1 MFGPDLQKRARAVAE
16 QLVRPL
22 AALGLTPNMAT
33 FLGFLFSCVTAG
45 VLATGNLRIGAVMV
59 LLSGA
64 FDMIDGALARVRN
77 QKTTFGAFFDS
88 TLDRYSEA
96 VVLLGLIVF
105 ALRAPS
111 LPQREWIV
119 VLAYVAG
126 IGSLM
131 VSYTRARAEGL
142 GLNAKSGL
150 LARPERVVLLAAG
163 LLIGGQGWL
172 LWTLLVLAVA
182 SVLTSIQRIAAVRR
196 VALQADTTDTTAS
209 DAAAA
214 APSSSSSSNACSS
227 SNGATPSRGAWRAE
241 GGWSLPFF
249 SGGRHRRAHDGSSG
263 SSVRSERAARR

>member
-1 MFGPDLQKRARAVAE
+1 MFGPDLQKRARQFAE

-22 AALGLTPNMAT
+22 AALGLTANMAT
-33 FLGFLFSCVTAG
+33 FLGFLFSCVTAV

-64 FDMIDGALARVRN
+64 FDLVDGALARVRN

-105 ALRAPS
+105 ALRTPALS
-111 LPQREWIV
+111 QRDWVIA
-119 VLAYVAG
+119 LAYVAG

-142 GLNAKSGL
+142 GLDAKSGL

-163 LLIGGQGWL
+163 LLIGGQDWL
-172 LWTLLVLAVA
+172 PWTLLLLAVA
-182 SVLTSIQRIAAVRR
+182 SVATSIQRIVAVRR
-196 VALQADTTDTTAS
+196 VALRADENARGAEATP
-209 DAAAA
+209 AA
-214 APSSSSSSNACSS
+214 SSN
-227 SNGATPSRGAWRAE
+227 SRSGAWRPE
-241 GGWSLPFF
+241 GGWPFF
-249 SGGRHRRAHDGSSG
+249 SSGWRRHTHNGASE
-263 SSVRSERAARR
+263 SSVSSERAARR